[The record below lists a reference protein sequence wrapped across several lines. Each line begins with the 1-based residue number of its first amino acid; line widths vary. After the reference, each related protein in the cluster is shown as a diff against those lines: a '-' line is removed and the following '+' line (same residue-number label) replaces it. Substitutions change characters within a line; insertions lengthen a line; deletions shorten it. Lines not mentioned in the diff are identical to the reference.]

1 MDYIYSSPRFPF
13 PQVTTTNR
21 YWAQDSLQL
30 EVELKFYP
38 TCWPNLSFSLYLHC
52 VSHSQVMANE

>member
-1 MDYIYSSPRFPF
+1 MTMTLHSSQFFF
-13 PQVTTTNR
+13 PQVTTTKR

-30 EVELKFYP
+30 KVELKFYP
-38 TCWPNLSFSLYLHC
+38 ICWPDPSFSLCLYC